1 MSLDR
6 SSHEST
12 QHIDQLLFF
21 PKNLKTF
28 FPYNFDF
35 NTMMTMSTMNN
46 KYGGAYALPHSGI
59 AGLHDPLLTLEADV
73 SAKRRERAARL
84 GKRKHAGRDFTAP
97 EKLSFLSSLP
107 DRCFR
112 VCGAL
117 ELDNPHH
124 VGAVAFVFILGV
136 FSYMNVRRYLRR
148 HRIRWNASLELDR
161 TKPTGKAAPRILR
174 KDLIYSDI
182 THIPI
187 IECRLKNAT
196 DFEAFFGRVEALD
209 GTVVDTLT
217 YQLFCD
223 CDSITLAPLVCSFHA
238 LRENQDV
245 LPEDLLK
252 MLIMPHLEEP
262 DDGVVGEDVMSDE
275 SILDGSSAMELDRGL
290 GVGFGVDSAR
300 TLVGEPGDEDTSNGD
315 EILGTIWVPHR
326 EHGLVRRSARLASRP
341 LR

>member
-1 MSLDR
+1 
-6 SSHEST
+6 
-12 QHIDQLLFF
+12 LLFF
-21 PKNLKTF
+21 RKKNLKTF

-35 NTMMTMSTMNN
+35 STMMTMSTMN
-46 KYGGAYALPHSGI
+46 KIYGGAYALPHLGI
-59 AGLHDPLLTLEADV
+59 AGLHDPIMTLEADV
-73 SAKRRERAARL
+73 SVKRRERAARL

-97 EKLSFLSSLP
+97 EKFSFLSYLT
-107 DRCFR
+107 DHCFR
-112 VCGAL
+112 VCGVL
-117 ELDNPHH
+117 EFDNPHH

-148 HRIRWNASLELDR
+148 RHIRWNASFELDR
-161 TKPTGKAAPRILR
+161 TKLTGKAAPRILR

-187 IECRLKNAT
+187 IESRLKNAT

-217 YQLFCD
+217 YQLFSD
-223 CDSITLAPLVCSFHA
+223 CDSITLEPLVCSFHA

-275 SILDGSSAMELDRGL
+275 SILDGSSAMALDSGL
-290 GVGFGVDSAR
+290 GVGFGIGSAPI
-300 TLVGEPGDEDTSNGD
+300 LVGEPGDQESSY
-315 EILGTIWVPHR
+315 EQELLGTNWVHHR
-326 EHGLVRRSARLASRP
+326 DYSFVRRSARLAVSRT